1 MPNPTVANILT
12 GPVVVWYAPE
22 GEAFPDENSIDLGDA
37 WGGNW
42 ARLGATNDDTPLSC
56 LYDFEEFD
64 RKIMEALTAVKRAK
78 SGEDLTLETTLAEIT
93 SDYMHLAMEG
103 TVTETAAGAAQVG
116 KDELDVGGDQDL
128 TVRAWG
134 FEGTYTDGSGNSFP
148 VRVFIYRG
156 TGKINGAL
164 EFAKDQSPGVP
175 LQVKALAD
183 ISQSVGE
190 QLFKFQRVTAAM
202 TV

>member
-64 RKIMEALTAVKRAK
+64 RKIMEALPACRTC
-78 SGEDLTLETTLAEIT
+78 
-93 SDYMHLAMEG
+93 
-103 TVTETAAGAAQVG
+103 
-116 KDELDVGGDQDL
+116 
-128 TVRAWG
+128 
-134 FEGTYTDGSGNSFP
+134 
-148 VRVFIYRG
+148 RV
-156 TGKINGAL
+156 
-164 EFAKDQSPGVP
+164 PGQP
-175 LQVKALAD
+175 WQ
-183 ISQSVGE
+183 SQSLVW
-190 QLFKFQRVTAAM
+190 
-202 TV
+202 